1 MSQALYRKYRSK
13 SLSEIV
19 GQDHVTSLLDR
30 ALESNKVAHAYLLTG
45 PRGTGKTSVARILA
59 HKITGL
65 PYDIEDNNLDII
77 EIDAASNNGV
87 DNVRDLREKALVA
100 PIKSQKK
107 VYIIDEVHML
117 SKSAFNALL
126 KIIEEPPEHV
136 VFILATTDFDKVP
149 DTIVSRTQRYNF
161 RLIDESTVA
170 DHLAFI
176 AKEESIKIDTDALNL
191 IAERGGGSLRDS
203 ISLLDQIQHSE
214 SKNGEI
220 TRSDVEASLGLATK
234 DEINAI
240 GEAILSG
247 DALKIITAVRQPE
260 LRGIGAVSVADQL
273 YNWIQRNLESYPYLV
288 NYFEDL
294 IKVQKSHRPD
304 VAILVAVL
312 KFAVKMPEPQIIQRP
327 SIQERHKPDSLSMS
341 SEITEEPIATAE
353 SPEKST
359 KILDTESKQNDDDY
373 DIAIQKDIQQK
384 DQNKKNNFNWQSVLD
399 YLNDHKSEFKGIHTI
414 LEKSKPIVKDNKVSL
429 YVLNKFNKTELD
441 KRRAVLGKILSESGV
456 GDFEIEI
463 IDRPA
468 PPQNEQAAKVAAIMG
483 GGEEVDV

>member
-176 AKEESIKIDTDALNL
+176 AKEESIKINTDALNL

-203 ISLLDQIQHSE
+203 ISLLDQIQH
-214 SKNGEI
+214 
-220 TRSDVEASLGLATK
+220 L
-234 DEINAI
+234 
-240 GEAILSG
+240 
-247 DALKIITAVRQPE
+247 
-260 LRGIGAVSVADQL
+260 
-273 YNWIQRNLESYPYLV
+273 
-288 NYFEDL
+288 
-294 IKVQKSHRPD
+294 
-304 VAILVAVL
+304 
-312 KFAVKMPEPQIIQRP
+312 
-327 SIQERHKPDSLSMS
+327 
-341 SEITEEPIATAE
+341 
-353 SPEKST
+353 
-359 KILDTESKQNDDDY
+359 LD
-373 DIAIQKDIQQK
+373 
-384 DQNKKNNFNWQSVLD
+384 
-399 YLNDHKSEFKGIHTI
+399 
-414 LEKSKPIVKDNKVSL
+414 
-429 YVLNKFNKTELD
+429 
-441 KRRAVLGKILSESGV
+441 
-456 GDFEIEI
+456 
-463 IDRPA
+463 
-468 PPQNEQAAKVAAIMG
+468 
-483 GGEEVDV
+483 

>member
-107 VYIIDEVHML
+107 IYIIDEVHML

-220 TRSDVEASLGLATK
+220 TRSDIEASLGLATK

-288 NYFEDL
+288 TYFEDL

-327 SIQERHKPDSLSMS
+327 STQESHKSDSLSMS
-341 SEITEEPIATAE
+341 SKITEEPVATTE

-359 KILDTESKQNDDDY
+359 KILDAESKQNDDNSY
-373 DIAIQKDIQQK
+373 VASQKDVQQK

>member
-65 PYDIEDNNLDII
+65 SYDIEDNNLDII

-220 TRSDVEASLGLATK
+220 TRSDIEASLGLATK

-288 NYFEDL
+288 TYFEDL

-304 VAILVAVL
+304 IAILVAVL
-312 KFAVKMPEPQIIQRP
+312 KFAVKMPEPQIIQHP
-327 SIQERHKPDSLSMS
+327 STQESNKPNSLSMPS
-341 SEITEEPIATAE
+341 KITEEPIATA
-353 SPEKST
+353 KTT
-359 KILDTESKQNDDDY
+359 KILDTESKQDDDSS
-373 DIAIQKDIQQK
+373 DIASQKDVQQK

-399 YLNDHKSEFKGIHTI
+399 YLNDHKSEFKGIHAI
-414 LEKSKPIVKDNKVSL
+414 LEKSKPIIKDNKVSL
-429 YVLNKFNKTELD
+429 YVLNKFNKTKLD

>member
-220 TRSDVEASLGLATK
+220 TRSDIEASLGLATK

-288 NYFEDL
+288 TYFEDL

-327 SIQERHKPDSLSMS
+327 STQESHKPDSLSMS
-341 SEITEEPIATAE
+341 SKITEEPVATTE

-359 KILDTESKQNDDDY
+359 KILDAESKQNDDNSDV
-373 DIAIQKDIQQK
+373 ASQKDVQQK
-384 DQNKKNNFNWQSVLD
+384 DQNKKNNFDWQSVLD
-399 YLNDHKSEFKGIHTI
+399 YLNDHKSEFKGIHAI
-414 LEKSKPIVKDNKVSL
+414 LEKSKPIIKDNKVNL
-429 YVLNKFNKTELD
+429 YVLNKFNKTKLD

>member
-65 PYDIEDNNLDII
+65 SYDIEDNNLDII

-176 AKEESIKIDTDALNL
+176 AKKESIKIDTDALNL

-220 TRSDVEASLGLATK
+220 TRSDIEASLGLATK

-288 NYFEDL
+288 TYFEDL

-327 SIQERHKPDSLSMS
+327 STQESHRPDSLSMS
-341 SEITEEPIATAE
+341 SKITEEPIATAE
-353 SPEKST
+353 PPEKST
-359 KILDTESKQNDDDY
+359 KILDTESKQNDDSS
-373 DIAIQKDIQQK
+373 DIASQKDVQQK

-399 YLNDHKSEFKGIHTI
+399 YLNDHKSEFKGIHAI
-414 LEKSKPIVKDNKVSL
+414 LEKSKPIIKDNKVSL
-429 YVLNKFNKTELD
+429 YVLNKFNKTKLD

-468 PPQNEQAAKVAAIMG
+468 PPKNEKAAKVAAIMG

>member
-288 NYFEDL
+288 TYFEDL

-327 SIQERHKPDSLSMS
+327 STQESHRPDSLSMS
-341 SEITEEPIATAE
+341 SKITEEPIATAE
-353 SPEKST
+353 PPEKST
-359 KILDTESKQNDDDY
+359 KILDTESKQNDDDS
-373 DIAIQKDIQQK
+373 DIANQKDVQQK
-384 DQNKKNNFNWQSVLD
+384 DQNKKNNFDWQSVLD
-399 YLNDHKSEFKGIHTI
+399 YLNDHKSEFKGIHAI
-414 LEKSKPIVKDNKVSL
+414 LEKSKPIIKDNKVNL
-429 YVLNKFNKTELD
+429 YVLNKFNKTKLD

>member
-65 PYDIEDNNLDII
+65 SYDIEDNNLDII

-161 RLIDESTVA
+161 RLIDESTVV

-176 AKEESIKIDTDALNL
+176 AKEESIKINTDALNL

-220 TRSDVEASLGLATK
+220 TRSDIEASLGLATK

-288 NYFEDL
+288 TYFEDL

-312 KFAVKMPEPQIIQRP
+312 KFAVKMPEPQIIQHP
-327 SIQERHKPDSLSMS
+327 STQESNKPNSLSMPS
-341 SEITEEPIATAE
+341 KITEEPIATA
-353 SPEKST
+353 KTT
-359 KILDTESKQNDDDY
+359 KILDTESKQDDDNS
-373 DIAIQKDIQQK
+373 DIANQKDVQQK

>member
-149 DTIVSRTQRYNF
+149 DTIVSRTQCYNF

-220 TRSDVEASLGLATK
+220 TRSDIEASLGLATK

-288 NYFEDL
+288 TYFEDL

-312 KFAVKMPEPQIIQRP
+312 KFAVKMPEPQI
-327 SIQERHKPDSLSMS
+327 
-341 SEITEEPIATAE
+341 TEEPIATTKY
-353 SPEKST
+353 PEKST
-359 KILDTESKQNDDDY
+359 KILDTESKQNDDDS

-399 YLNDHKSEFKGIHTI
+399 YLNDHKSEFKGIHAI
-414 LEKSKPIVKDNKVSL
+414 LEKSKPIIKDNKVNL
-429 YVLNKFNKTELD
+429 YVLNKFNKTKLD

>member
-1 MSQALYRKYRSK
+1 MNNNDISLEKRSHDLALLYVRSF
-13 SLSEIV
+13 I
-19 GQDHVTSLLDR
+19 QR
-30 ALESNKVAHAYLLTG
+30 N
-45 PRGTGKTSVARILA
+45 PNN
-59 HKITGL
+59 
-65 PYDIEDNNLDII
+65 NNLDII

-176 AKEESIKIDTDALNL
+176 AKKESIKIDTDALNL

-220 TRSDVEASLGLATK
+220 TRSDIEASLGLATK

-288 NYFEDL
+288 TYFEDL

-312 KFAVKMPEPQIIQRP
+312 KFAVKMPEPQIIQHP
-327 SIQERHKPDSLSMS
+327 STQESNKPNSLSMPS
-341 SEITEEPIATAE
+341 KITEEPIATA
-353 SPEKST
+353 KTT
-359 KILDTESKQNDDDY
+359 KILDTESKQDDDSS
-373 DIAIQKDIQQK
+373 DIASQKDVQQK

>member
-288 NYFEDL
+288 TYFEDL

-327 SIQERHKPDSLSMS
+327 STQESHRPDCLSMS
-341 SEITEEPIATAE
+341 SKITEEPIATAE
-353 SPEKST
+353 PPEKST
-359 KILDTESKQNDDDY
+359 KILDTESKQNDDNS
-373 DIAIQKDIQQK
+373 DIASQKDVQQK

-399 YLNDHKSEFKGIHTI
+399 YLNDHKSEFKGIHAI
-414 LEKSKPIVKDNKVSL
+414 LEKSKPIIKDNKVNL
-429 YVLNKFNKTELD
+429 YVLNKFNKTKLD

>member
-65 PYDIEDNNLDII
+65 SYDIEDNNLDII

-100 PIKSQKK
+100 PVKSQKK

-214 SKNGEI
+214 SKNREI

-288 NYFEDL
+288 TYFEDL

-312 KFAVKMPEPQIIQRP
+312 KFAVKMPEPQISQRP
-327 SIQERHKPDSLSMS
+327 STQESHKPDNLSMS
-341 SEITEEPIATAE
+341 SKITEEPIATAE
-353 SPEKST
+353 PPEKST
-359 KILDTESKQNDDDY
+359 KILDTESKQNDDNSDV
-373 DIAIQKDIQQK
+373 ASQKDVQQK

-399 YLNDHKSEFKGIHTI
+399 YLNDHKSEFKGIHAI
-414 LEKSKPIVKDNKVSL
+414 LEKSKPIIKDNKVSL
-429 YVLNKFNKTELD
+429 YVLNKFNKTKLD

-456 GDFEIEI
+456 SDFEIEI

>member
-288 NYFEDL
+288 TYFEDL

-327 SIQERHKPDSLSMS
+327 STQESHKPDSLSMS
-341 SEITEEPIATAE
+341 SKITEEPIATAE

-359 KILDTESKQNDDDY
+359 KILDTESKQNDDDS
-373 DIAIQKDIQQK
+373 DIASQKDVQQK
-384 DQNKKNNFNWQSVLD
+384 DQNKKNNFDWQSVLD
-399 YLNDHKSEFKGIHTI
+399 YLNDHKSEFKGIHAI
-414 LEKSKPIVKDNKVSL
+414 LEKSKPIIKDNKVNL
-429 YVLNKFNKTELD
+429 YVLNKFNKTKLD

>member
-100 PIKSQKK
+100 PVKSQKK

-220 TRSDVEASLGLATK
+220 TRSDIEASLGLATK

-288 NYFEDL
+288 TYFEDL

-312 KFAVKMPEPQIIQRP
+312 KFAVKMPEPQIIQHP
-327 SIQERHKPDSLSMS
+327 STQESNKPNSLSMS
-341 SEITEEPIATAE
+341 SKITEEPIATTKY
-353 SPEKST
+353 PEKST
-359 KILDTESKQNDDDY
+359 KILDTESKQNDDDS

-399 YLNDHKSEFKGIHTI
+399 YLNDHKSEFKGIHAI
-414 LEKSKPIVKDNKVSL
+414 LEKSKPIIKDNKVNL
-429 YVLNKFNKTELD
+429 YVLNKFNKTKLD

>member
-65 PYDIEDNNLDII
+65 SYDIEDNNLDII

-247 DALKIITAVRQPE
+247 DALKIITATRQPE
-260 LRGIGAVSVADQL
+260 LRGISAVSVADQL

-288 NYFEDL
+288 TYFEDL

-312 KFAVKMPEPQIIQRP
+312 KFAVKMPEPQIIQHP
-327 SIQERHKPDSLSMS
+327 STQESNKPNSLSMS
-341 SEITEEPIATAE
+341 SKITEEPIATAKP
-353 SPEKST
+353 PEKTT
-359 KILDTESKQNDDDY
+359 KILDTKSKQNDDDS
-373 DIAIQKDIQQK
+373 DIASQKDVQQK

-399 YLNDHKSEFKGIHTI
+399 YLNDHKNEFKGIHAI

>member
-220 TRSDVEASLGLATK
+220 TRSDIEASLGLATK

-288 NYFEDL
+288 TYFEDL

-312 KFAVKMPEPQIIQRP
+312 KFAVKMPEPQIIQHP
-327 SIQERHKPDSLSMS
+327 STQERHKPDSLSMS
-341 SEITEEPIATAE
+341 SKITEEPIATAE

-384 DQNKKNNFNWQSVLD
+384 YQNKKNNFNWQSVLD

>member
-59 HKITGL
+59 HKVTGL

-220 TRSDVEASLGLATK
+220 TRSDIEASLGLATK

-288 NYFEDL
+288 TYFEDL

-304 VAILVAVL
+304 IAILVAVL
-312 KFAVKMPEPQIIQRP
+312 QLAVKMPESQIIQHP
-327 SIQERHKPDSLSMS
+327 STQESNKPNSLSMPS
-341 SEITEEPIATAE
+341 KITEEPIATA
-353 SPEKST
+353 KTT
-359 KILDTESKQNDDDY
+359 KILDTESKQDDDSS
-373 DIAIQKDIQQK
+373 DIASQKDVQQK

-468 PPQNEQAAKVAAIMG
+468 PPQNEQAATVDAIMG

>member
-65 PYDIEDNNLDII
+65 PYDVEDNNLDII

-100 PIKSQKK
+100 PVKSQKK

-220 TRSDVEASLGLATK
+220 TRSDIEASLGLATK

-288 NYFEDL
+288 TYFEDL

-304 VAILVAVL
+304 IAILVAVL
-312 KFAVKMPEPQIIQRP
+312 KFAVKMPESQIIQHP
-327 SIQERHKPDSLSMS
+327 STQESNKPNSLSMPS
-341 SEITEEPIATAE
+341 KITEEPIATA
-353 SPEKST
+353 KTT
-359 KILDTESKQNDDDY
+359 KILDTESKQDDDSS
-373 DIAIQKDIQQK
+373 DIASQKDVQQK

>member
-45 PRGTGKTSVARILA
+45 PLGTGKTSVARILA

-65 PYDIEDNNLDII
+65 SYDIEDNNLDII

-288 NYFEDL
+288 TYFEDL

-312 KFAVKMPEPQIIQRP
+312 KFAVKMPEPQIIQHP
-327 SIQERHKPDSLSMS
+327 STQERHKPDSLSMS
-341 SEITEEPIATAE
+341 SKITEEPIATAKP
-353 SPEKST
+353 PEKTT
-359 KILDTESKQNDDDY
+359 KILDTKSKQNDDDS
-373 DIAIQKDIQQK
+373 DIASQKDVQQK

>member
-1 MSQALYRKYRSK
+1 MSQALYRKYHSK

-220 TRSDVEASLGLATK
+220 TRSDIEASLGLATK

-288 NYFEDL
+288 TYFEDL

-304 VAILVAVL
+304 IAILVAVL

-327 SIQERHKPDSLSMS
+327 STQESNKPNSLSMPS
-341 SEITEEPIATAE
+341 KITEEPIATA
-353 SPEKST
+353 KTT
-359 KILDTESKQNDDDY
+359 KILDTESKQDDDSS
-373 DIAIQKDIQQK
+373 DIASQKDVQQK

>member
-327 SIQERHKPDSLSMS
+327 STQESNKPDSLSMS
-341 SEITEEPIATAE
+341 SKITEEPIATAE

-359 KILDTESKQNDDDY
+359 KILDTESKQNDDNS
-373 DIAIQKDIQQK
+373 DIASQKDVQQK

-399 YLNDHKSEFKGIHTI
+399 YLNDHKSEFKGIHAI
-414 LEKSKPIVKDNKVSL
+414 LEKSKPIIKDNKVNL
-429 YVLNKFNKTELD
+429 YVLNKFNKTKLD

>member
-65 PYDIEDNNLDII
+65 SYDIEDNNLDII

-100 PIKSQKK
+100 PVKSQKK

-220 TRSDVEASLGLATK
+220 TRSDIEASLGLATK

-288 NYFEDL
+288 TYFEDL
-294 IKVQKSHRPD
+294 IKVHKSHRPD

-327 SIQERHKPDSLSMS
+327 STQESHKPDSLSMS
-341 SEITEEPIATAE
+341 SKITEEPIATAE

-359 KILDTESKQNDDDY
+359 NILNTESKQNDNDS
-373 DIAIQKDIQQK
+373 DIASQKDVQQK
-384 DQNKKNNFNWQSVLD
+384 DQNKKNNFDWQSVLD
-399 YLNDHKSEFKGIHTI
+399 YLNDHKSEFKGIHAI
-414 LEKSKPIVKDNKVSL
+414 LEKSKPIIKDNKVNL
-429 YVLNKFNKTELD
+429 YVLNKFNKTKLD

>member
-176 AKEESIKIDTDALNL
+176 AKKESIKIDTDALNL

-220 TRSDVEASLGLATK
+220 TRSDIEASLGLATK

-247 DALKIITAVRQPE
+247 DALKIIAAVRQPE

-288 NYFEDL
+288 TYFEDL

-327 SIQERHKPDSLSMS
+327 STQKRHKPDSLSMS
-341 SEITEEPIATAE
+341 SKITEEPITTTE

-359 KILDTESKQNDDDY
+359 KILDAESKQNDDDSG
-373 DIAIQKDIQQK
+373 IASQKDIQQK

-399 YLNDHKSEFKGIHTI
+399 YLNDHKNEFKGIHAI
-414 LEKSKPIVKDNKVSL
+414 LEKSKPIVKDNKVNL
-429 YVLNKFNKTELD
+429 YVLNKFNKTKLD

>member
-220 TRSDVEASLGLATK
+220 TRSDIEASLGLATK

-288 NYFEDL
+288 TYFEDF

-304 VAILVAVL
+304 IAILVAVL
-312 KFAVKMPEPQIIQRP
+312 KFAVKMPEPQIIQHP
-327 SIQERHKPDSLSMS
+327 STQESNKPNSLSMPS
-341 SEITEEPIATAE
+341 KITEEPIATA
-353 SPEKST
+353 KTT
-359 KILDTESKQNDDDY
+359 KILDTESKQDDDSS
-373 DIAIQKDIQQK
+373 DIASQKDVQQK

>member
-65 PYDIEDNNLDII
+65 SYDIEDNNLDII

-288 NYFEDL
+288 TYFEDL

-327 SIQERHKPDSLSMS
+327 STQESHRPDSLSMS
-341 SEITEEPIATAE
+341 SKITEEPIATAE
-353 SPEKST
+353 PPEKST
-359 KILDTESKQNDDDY
+359 KILDTESKQNDDDS
-373 DIAIQKDIQQK
+373 DIANQKDVQQK
-384 DQNKKNNFNWQSVLD
+384 DQNKKNNFDWQSVLD
-399 YLNDHKSEFKGIHTI
+399 YLNDHKSEFKGIHAI
-414 LEKSKPIVKDNKVSL
+414 LQKSKPIIKDNKVSL
-429 YVLNKFNKTELD
+429 YVLNKFNKTKLD

>member
-203 ISLLDQIQHSE
+203 ISLLDQIQHTE

-288 NYFEDL
+288 TYFEDL

-304 VAILVAVL
+304 IAILVAVL
-312 KFAVKMPEPQIIQRP
+312 KFAVKMPEPQIIQHP
-327 SIQERHKPDSLSMS
+327 STQESHKSDSLSMS
-341 SEITEEPIATAE
+341 SKITEEPVATTE

-359 KILDTESKQNDDDY
+359 KILDAESKQNDDNSY
-373 DIAIQKDIQQK
+373 VASQKDVQQK

>member
-288 NYFEDL
+288 TYFEDL

-327 SIQERHKPDSLSMS
+327 STQESHRPDSLSMS
-341 SEITEEPIATAE
+341 SKITEEPIATAE
-353 SPEKST
+353 PPEKST
-359 KILDTESKQNDDDY
+359 KILDTESKQNDDDS
-373 DIAIQKDIQQK
+373 DIANQKDVQQK
-384 DQNKKNNFNWQSVLD
+384 DQNKKNNFDWQSVLD
-399 YLNDHKSEFKGIHTI
+399 YLNDHKSEFKGIHAI
-414 LEKSKPIVKDNKVSL
+414 LQKSKPIIKDNKVSL
-429 YVLNKFNKTELD
+429 YVLNKFNKTKLD

>member
-65 PYDIEDNNLDII
+65 SYDIEDNNLDII

-149 DTIVSRTQRYNF
+149 DTIVSRTQRYHF

-176 AKEESIKIDTDALNL
+176 AKKESIKIDTDALNL

-288 NYFEDL
+288 TYFEDL

-327 SIQERHKPDSLSMS
+327 STQESHRPDSLSMS
-341 SEITEEPIATAE
+341 SKITEEPIATAE
-353 SPEKST
+353 PPEKST
-359 KILDTESKQNDDDY
+359 KILDTESKQNDDNS
-373 DIAIQKDIQQK
+373 DIASQKDVQQK

-399 YLNDHKSEFKGIHTI
+399 YLNDHKSEFKGIHAI
-414 LEKSKPIVKDNKVSL
+414 LEKSKPIIKDNKVSL
-429 YVLNKFNKTELD
+429 YVLNKFNKTKLD

>member
-149 DTIVSRTQRYNF
+149 DTIVSRTQCYNF

-220 TRSDVEASLGLATK
+220 TRSDIEASLGLATK

-288 NYFEDL
+288 TYFEDL

-312 KFAVKMPEPQIIQRP
+312 KFAVKMPEPQIIQHP
-327 SIQERHKPDSLSMS
+327 STQESNKPNSLSMS
-341 SEITEEPIATAE
+341 SKITEEPIATTKY
-353 SPEKST
+353 PEKST
-359 KILDTESKQNDDDY
+359 KILDTESKQNDDDS

-399 YLNDHKSEFKGIHTI
+399 YLNDHKSEFKGIHAI
-414 LEKSKPIVKDNKVSL
+414 LEKSKPIIKDNKVNL
-429 YVLNKFNKTELD
+429 YVLNKFNKTKLD

>member
-161 RLIDESTVA
+161 RLINESTVA

-203 ISLLDQIQHSE
+203 ISLLDQIQHSK

-220 TRSDVEASLGLATK
+220 TRSDIEASLGLATK

-288 NYFEDL
+288 TYFEDL

-327 SIQERHKPDSLSMS
+327 STQERHKPDSLSMS
-341 SEITEEPIATAE
+341 SKITEEPIATTK
-353 SPEKST
+353 SPEKQT
-359 KILDTESKQNDDDY
+359 KILDTESKQNDDDS
-373 DIAIQKDIQQK
+373 DIASQKDVQQK

-399 YLNDHKSEFKGIHTI
+399 YLNDHKSEFKGIHAI
-414 LEKSKPIVKDNKVSL
+414 LEKSKPIIKDNKVNL
-429 YVLNKFNKTELD
+429 YVLNKFNKTKLD

>member
-288 NYFEDL
+288 TYFEDL

-327 SIQERHKPDSLSMS
+327 STQESHRPDSLSMS
-341 SEITEEPIATAE
+341 SKITEEPIATAE
-353 SPEKST
+353 TPEKST
-359 KILDTESKQNDDDY
+359 KILDTESKQNDNNS
-373 DIAIQKDIQQK
+373 DIASQKDVQQK

-399 YLNDHKSEFKGIHTI
+399 YLNDHKSEFKGIHAI
-414 LEKSKPIVKDNKVSL
+414 LEKSKPIIKDNKVNL
-429 YVLNKFNKTELD
+429 YVLNKFNKTKLD

>member
-100 PIKSQKK
+100 PVKSQKK

-288 NYFEDL
+288 TYFEDL

-312 KFAVKMPEPQIIQRP
+312 KFSVKMPEPQIIQHP
-327 SIQERHKPDSLSMS
+327 STQERHKPDSLSMS
-341 SEITEEPIATAE
+341 SKITEEPIATAKP
-353 SPEKST
+353 PEKTT
-359 KILDTESKQNDDDY
+359 KILDTKSKQNDDDS
-373 DIAIQKDIQQK
+373 DIASQKDVQQK

>member
-161 RLIDESTVA
+161 RLINESTVA

-288 NYFEDL
+288 TYFEDL

-312 KFAVKMPEPQIIQRP
+312 KFAVKMPEPQIIQHP
-327 SIQERHKPDSLSMS
+327 STQERHKPDSLSMS
-341 SEITEEPIATAE
+341 SKITEEPIATAE

-399 YLNDHKSEFKGIHTI
+399 YLNDHKSEFKGIHAI
-414 LEKSKPIVKDNKVSL
+414 LEKSKPIVKDNKVNL
-429 YVLNKFNKTELD
+429 YVLNKFNKTKLD

>member
-65 PYDIEDNNLDII
+65 PYDVEDNNLDII

-176 AKEESIKIDTDALNL
+176 AKKESIKINTDALNL

-273 YNWIQRNLESYPYLV
+273 YSWIQRNLESYPYLV
-288 NYFEDL
+288 TYFEDL

-327 SIQERHKPDSLSMS
+327 STQERHKPDSLSMPS
-341 SEITEEPIATAE
+341 KITEEPITTTE

-359 KILDTESKQNDDDY
+359 KILDAESKQNDDDSG
-373 DIAIQKDIQQK
+373 IASQKDIQQK

-399 YLNDHKSEFKGIHTI
+399 YLNDHKSEFKGIHAI
-414 LEKSKPIVKDNKVSL
+414 LEKSKPIVKDNKVNL
-429 YVLNKFNKTELD
+429 YVLNKFNKTKLD

>member
-149 DTIVSRTQRYNF
+149 DTIVSRTQCYNF

-220 TRSDVEASLGLATK
+220 TRNLTDRK
-234 DEINAI
+234 
-240 GEAILSG
+240 
-247 DALKIITAVRQPE
+247 
-260 LRGIGAVSVADQL
+260 SV
-273 YNWIQRNLESYPYLV
+273 V
-288 NYFEDL
+288 
-294 IKVQKSHRPD
+294 
-304 VAILVAVL
+304 
-312 KFAVKMPEPQIIQRP
+312 
-327 SIQERHKPDSLSMS
+327 
-341 SEITEEPIATAE
+341 
-353 SPEKST
+353 
-359 KILDTESKQNDDDY
+359 
-373 DIAIQKDIQQK
+373 
-384 DQNKKNNFNWQSVLD
+384 
-399 YLNDHKSEFKGIHTI
+399 
-414 LEKSKPIVKDNKVSL
+414 
-429 YVLNKFNKTELD
+429 
-441 KRRAVLGKILSESGV
+441 
-456 GDFEIEI
+456 
-463 IDRPA
+463 
-468 PPQNEQAAKVAAIMG
+468 
-483 GGEEVDV
+483 

>member
-100 PIKSQKK
+100 PVKSQKK

-220 TRSDVEASLGLATK
+220 TRSDIEASLGLATK

-288 NYFEDL
+288 TYFEDL

-304 VAILVAVL
+304 IAILVAVL
-312 KFAVKMPEPQIIQRP
+312 KFAVKMPEPQIIQHP
-327 SIQERHKPDSLSMS
+327 STQESNKPNSLSMPS
-341 SEITEEPIATAE
+341 KITEEPIATA
-353 SPEKST
+353 KTT
-359 KILDTESKQNDDDY
+359 KILDTESKQDDDSS
-373 DIAIQKDIQQK
+373 DIASQKDVQQK

>member
-65 PYDIEDNNLDII
+65 SYDIEDNNLDII

-288 NYFEDL
+288 TYFEDL

-312 KFAVKMPEPQIIQRP
+312 KFAVKMPEPQIIQHP
-327 SIQERHKPDSLSMS
+327 STQERHKPDSLSMS
-341 SEITEEPIATAE
+341 SKITEEPIATAKP
-353 SPEKST
+353 PEKTT
-359 KILDTESKQNDDDY
+359 KILDTKSKQNDDDS
-373 DIAIQKDIQQK
+373 DIASQKDVQQK
-384 DQNKKNNFNWQSVLD
+384 DQNKKNNFDWQSVLD

>member
-65 PYDIEDNNLDII
+65 SYDIEDNNLDII

-220 TRSDVEASLGLATK
+220 TRSDIEASLGLATK

-288 NYFEDL
+288 TYFEDL

-304 VAILVAVL
+304 IAILVAVL
-312 KFAVKMPEPQIIQRP
+312 KFAVKMPEPQIIQHP
-327 SIQERHKPDSLSMS
+327 STQESNKPNSLSMPS
-341 SEITEEPIATAE
+341 KITEEPIATA
-353 SPEKST
+353 KTT
-359 KILDTESKQNDDDY
+359 KILDTESKQDDDSS
-373 DIAIQKDIQQK
+373 DIASQKDIQQK
-384 DQNKKNNFNWQSVLD
+384 DQNKKNNFDWQSVLD
-399 YLNDHKSEFKGIHTI
+399 YLNDHKSEFKGIHAI
-414 LEKSKPIVKDNKVSL
+414 LEKSKPIVKDNKVNL
-429 YVLNKFNKTELD
+429 YVLNKFNKTKLD

>member
-65 PYDIEDNNLDII
+65 SYDIEDNNLDII

-100 PIKSQKK
+100 PVKSQKK

-234 DEINAI
+234 DEINTI

-260 LRGIGAVSVADQL
+260 LRGISAVSVADQL

-288 NYFEDL
+288 TYFEDL

-312 KFAVKMPEPQIIQRP
+312 KFAVKMPEPQIIQHP
-327 SIQERHKPDSLSMS
+327 STQERHKPDSLSMS
-341 SEITEEPIATAE
+341 SKITEEPIATAK
-353 SPEKST
+353 PTEKTT
-359 KILDTESKQNDDDY
+359 KILDTESKQNEDNSDV
-373 DIAIQKDIQQK
+373 AGQKDVQQK

-399 YLNDHKSEFKGIHTI
+399 YLNDHKSEFKGIHAI
-414 LEKSKPIVKDNKVSL
+414 LEKSKPIIKDNKVNL
-429 YVLNKFNKTELD
+429 YVLNKFNKTKLD

>member
-87 DNVRDLREKALVA
+87 DNIRDLREKALVA

-107 VYIIDEVHML
+107 IYIIDEVHML

-288 NYFEDL
+288 TYFEDL

-312 KFAVKMPEPQIIQRP
+312 KFAVKMPESQIIQHP
-327 SIQERHKPDSLSMS
+327 STQESNKPNSLSMPS
-341 SEITEEPIATAE
+341 KITEEPIATA
-353 SPEKST
+353 KTT
-359 KILDTESKQNDDDY
+359 KILDTESKQDDDSS
-373 DIAIQKDIQQK
+373 DIASQKDVQQK

>member
-100 PIKSQKK
+100 PVKSQKK

-288 NYFEDL
+288 TYFEDL

-327 SIQERHKPDSLSMS
+327 STQESHKPDSLSMS
-341 SEITEEPIATAE
+341 SKITEEPVATTE

-359 KILDTESKQNDDDY
+359 KILDAESKQNDDNSDV
-373 DIAIQKDIQQK
+373 ASQKDVQQK
-384 DQNKKNNFNWQSVLD
+384 DQNKKNNFDWQSVLD
-399 YLNDHKSEFKGIHTI
+399 YLNDHKSEFKGIHAI
-414 LEKSKPIVKDNKVSL
+414 LEKSKPIIKDNKVNL
-429 YVLNKFNKTELD
+429 YVLNKFNKTKLD